1 MAAEKAEMGQPP
13 QLTFANVRRETS
25 GEIAGVTVSVALEG
39 LSARRE
45 VYLYTSA
52 DLRRYF
58 NGLATAWR
66 GWSGTRTY
74 ESIEGEL
81 LLEARHT
88 GSHVE
93 LHFTL
98 QDRLSPKGWCIRGKL
113 TLDAGEELSRASEDI
128 QALFAAPARSP

>member
-1 MAAEKAEMGQPP
+1 MNKAEMGQPP
-13 QLTFANVRRETS
+13 QLTFGDVRRRTG

-39 LSARRE
+39 LSAHRE
-45 VYLYTSA
+45 VYLYSSA
-52 DLRRYF
+52 DLREF
-58 NGLATAWR
+58 FSGLATDWR
-66 GWSGTRTY
+66 GWSGIRTY

-93 LHFTL
+93 LSFTL
-98 QDRLSPKGWCIRGKL
+98 QDPSFHDEWCVRGKV

-128 QALFAAPARSP
+128 QALFTARQ